1 VNPRV
6 RSFLRSVLQDI
17 RYSARAVARSKSTTL
32 VLLISLALGTGANAA
47 VYGVVEALL
56 LGGPAGVADSSD
68 LLSIYTSEY
77 SGAPYG
83 RSSFPDFESV
93 VSQAGFLASAAAV
106 DDNAVENVRF
116 GESAYSARIASVSAA
131 FFDTLQM
138 RPHLGR
144 FLTSE
149 DATSD
154 PGGAVVS
161 LALAQQLADD
171 ALVVGKT
178 LSIRDHRYA
187 IVGVAPERFRGL
199 DLARECDVWIPMA
212 SQHTARGN
220 RRLSIVAR
228 VRDGTSLEEAR
239 VGLGRISDD
248 LAAKFP
254 RTNSGSINQTDAPRR
269 ILAVRFSQLD
279 PGANTRVV
287 LIGMVIGGAALLL
300 LASACLNVGSLLL
313 SRAVARKREFA
324 VKMALGATRRRLFRQ
339 LLTEAVCLSLMGGAL
354 GLLFAIWT
362 GGAIPALFI
371 ADQAQRLDT
380 GLDAPA
386 FLLTVGLAGLAGA
399 VFGVAPAFHGTG
411 LPAVTALRAD
421 AGGVSEQ
428 QGGVRARALLIGAQ
442 LAVSTVLLLATGAL
456 VTALS
461 HALEGDRA
469 SAAKKIA
476 FVSIELPGRW
486 ADPVRGVAYRNAALD
501 RYAELDGVEAAAWAS
516 TLPLGRGNRRQFRI
530 EGDATDVTDTVELDT
545 NVVSA
550 GYFRALALPS
560 IEGRLFDD
568 GDHARSAPVVI
579 VDEVLARR
587 YFGRNAVGRVLVDA
601 QGESATVVGVVRS
614 GVYRTLQQAP
624 QPTVYYPVTQDY
636 LWRGYFILRTV
647 GDPEAVRVGLNDV
660 LAQMGPADV
669 LKTSTLDAHLSDVL
683 AVDRLT
689 TTLVGLCG
697 LIALA
702 MSTIGVYGVMSDAVI
717 RRTREIGLRVAL
729 GASGSRVARL
739 IFMEAGR
746 LAIAG
751 VAAGIAAAII
761 IGYLARTYVDGLPA
775 LDPLTLAAAA
785 GALAI
790 VVPVAGILPLRRA
803 LRVNPNVAL
812 RAE

>member
-1 VNPRV
+1 MTPRV
-6 RSFLRSVLQDI
+6 RSFVRSVLQDI

-47 VYGVVEALL
+47 VYGVVQSLL
-56 LGGPAGVADSSD
+56 LGGPAGVTDSSA
-68 LLSIYTSEY
+68 LVSIYTSEY

-83 RSSFPDFESV
+83 RSSFPDFESL
-93 VSQAGFLASAAAV
+93 VSHAGFLESAAAV
-106 DDNAVENVRF
+106 DDNAVDNVRL
-116 GESAYSARIASVSAA
+116 GDSSYSARIASVSAA

-144 FLTSE
+144 FLTSA
-149 DATSD
+149 DAASD
-154 PGGAVVS
+154 PAGAVVS
-161 LALAQQLADD
+161 LPLAQRMADD
-171 ALVVGKT
+171 ALVLGKT
-178 LSIRDHRYA
+178 LTIGDHQYA
-187 IVGVAPERFRGL
+187 IVGVAPARFRGL
-199 DLARECDVWIPMA
+199 DLSRECDVWIPMTSPSA
-212 SQHTARGN
+212 ARGN

-228 VRDGTSLEEAR
+228 LRAGTSLEAVR

-248 LAAKFP
+248 LAATHP

-269 ILAVRFSQLD
+269 FIPLRFSQLD

-287 LIGMVIGGAALLL
+287 VIGLVIGGAALLL

-339 LLTEAVCLSLMGGAL
+339 LLTEAICLSLMGGAL

-380 GLDAPA
+380 GLNAPA

-411 LPAVTALRAD
+411 APAVTALRAD

-428 QGGVRARALLIGAQ
+428 HGGVRARTLLIGAQ

-461 HALEGDRA
+461 HALEGNRA
-469 SAAKKIA
+469 SAARKIA

-486 ADPVRGVAYRNAALD
+486 GDPVRGVAYRNAALD
-501 RYAELDGVEAAAWAS
+501 RFARLDGVEAAAWAS
-516 TLPLGRGNRRQFRI
+516 TLPLGRGNKRQFQI
-530 EGDATDVTDTVELDT
+530 EGDAADVTDTVELDT

-550 GYFRALALPS
+550 GYFRAMTLPCVD
-560 IEGRLFDD
+560 GRLFDD
-568 GDHARSAPVVI
+568 GDHARSVPVVI
-579 VDEVLARR
+579 VDEILARR
-587 YFGRNAVGRVLVDA
+587 YFGRTAVGRVLVDP
-601 QGESATVVGVVRS
+601 QGQSVTVVGVVRS

-636 LWRGYFILRTV
+636 LWRGHFILRTTR
-647 GDPEAVRVGLNDV
+647 DPEALRVGMQDV
-660 LAQMGPADV
+660 LAQTGPADV
-669 LKTSTLDAHLSDVL
+669 LKMSTLDAHLSDVL
-683 AVDRLT
+683 TVDRLT

-702 MSTIGVYGVMSDAVI
+702 MSTIGVYGVMSDSVN

-739 IFMEAGR
+739 VFMEAGR

-751 VAAGIAAAII
+751 VAFGITAAII
-761 IGYLARTYVDGLPA
+761 IGHMARSYVDGLPA
-775 LDPLTLAAAA
+775 LDPLTLAAAS

-803 LRVNPNVAL
+803 LRVSPNVAL